1 MKAKNNTAIKK
12 PFFNKREI
20 QKDFRRHW
28 PIYVLILPV
37 LAYFIVF
44 HYIPMGGIIIAFQ
57 KYSPRKGILKSTWVG
72 LENFINFF
80 GSYYSWRIIKNTFL
94 LSVYNILVT
103 FPAAI
108 ILALCLNEVSNKAF
122 KKSVQTISYMPYF
135 ISTVVA
141 CTLIID
147 FCKTSGLFNQI
158 LGVFGFASR
167 NLLGDPSL
175 FRTIFVGSE
184 LWQRV
189 GYNSIIYMAALASVD
204 QELYEA
210 ATIDGANRWSQTLHV
225 TLPCISSTIVITLI
239 LRLGSIMSIG
249 FEKVILLYSPST
261 YQTADIISSF
271 TYRRGLVEADY
282 GFSAAV
288 GLFNSV
294 VNLVI
299 LLAANGLS
307 KRISDTSLF

>member
-1 MKAKNNTAIKK
+1 
-12 PFFNKREI
+12 
-20 QKDFRRHW
+20 
-28 PIYVLILPV
+28 
-37 LAYFIVF
+37 
-44 HYIPMGGIIIAFQ
+44 
-57 KYSPRKGILKSTWVG
+57 
-72 LENFINFF
+72 
-80 GSYYSWRIIKNTFL
+80 
-94 LSVYNILVT
+94 
-103 FPAAI
+103 
-108 ILALCLNEVSNKAF
+108 
-122 KKSVQTISYMPYF
+122 MPYF

-204 QELYEA
+204 QEFYEA